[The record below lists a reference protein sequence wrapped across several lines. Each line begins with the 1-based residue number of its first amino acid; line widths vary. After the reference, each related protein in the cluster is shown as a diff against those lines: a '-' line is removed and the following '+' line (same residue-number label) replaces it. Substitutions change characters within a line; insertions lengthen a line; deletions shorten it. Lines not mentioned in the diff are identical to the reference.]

1 MVCESCSRIPWEHIV
16 VMAFAASGDRMSSEK
31 GEEKWYRNEIGLAE
45 LTAARNPT
53 KRGGDSTEAPTTA
66 AAAPVLQ
73 SHPATNLQPVCLAQL
88 QSCVPPLVSTGIGL
102 SVDEQRR
109 PQQNQQS
116 FDTFMSGDLAVCVT
130 QQKDEIERFL
140 HGHGEYL
147 RRTLEERRRRSIR
160 SLLVAARKTAAQRLR
175 EKEADV
181 ERAASRG
188 AELEHRLAHLRTES
202 MAWQARAKAGHA
214 EAASL
219 HAQLQQASAAILP
232 PKSADSAESAFGE
245 SQLEP
250 EWVCRACWGRPAS
263 VVILPCRHLCLCDV
277 CDGGAEEA
285 CPVCRCVRTGG
296 VRILDA

>member
-1 MVCESCSRIPWEHIV
+1 MFFPQ
-16 VMAFAASGDRMSSEK
+16 ADDAPALLFANG
-31 GEEKWYRNEIGLAE
+31 
-45 LTAARNPT
+45 AARNPT
-53 KRGGDSTEAPTTA
+53 KRGRDSTEAPT

-73 SHPATNLQPVCLAQL
+73 SHPSTNLLPVCLAQP
-88 QSCVPPLVSTGIGL
+88 QSRVPPLVSTGIGL
-102 SVDEQRR
+102 SVEEQR

-116 FDTFMSGDLAVCVT
+116 FDTFLSGDLAVCVN

-140 HGHGEYL
+140 HAHGEYL

-181 ERAASRG
+181 ERAARRG
-188 AELEHRLAHLRTES
+188 AELEHRLGRLRTES

-219 HAQLQQASAAILP
+219 HAQLQHASAAILP
-232 PKSADSAESAFGE
+232 SKSADSAESAFIGE

-250 EWVCRACWGRPAS
+250 EWACRACRGRPAS
-263 VVILPCRHLCLCDV
+263 VVILPCRHLCLCDA
-277 CDGGAEEA
+277 CDGGAA
-285 CPVCRCVRTGG
+285 AASCPVCRCVRSGG
-296 VRILDA
+296 VRVLDA